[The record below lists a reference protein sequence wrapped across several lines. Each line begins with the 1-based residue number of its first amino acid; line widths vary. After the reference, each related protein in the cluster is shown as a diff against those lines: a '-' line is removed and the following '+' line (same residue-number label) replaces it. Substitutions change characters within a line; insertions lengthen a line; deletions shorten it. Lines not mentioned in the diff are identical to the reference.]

1 MDSTL
6 GVHVE
11 ILLKIQWELLANG
24 AENPFGKKAILDT
37 YFIQY
42 MKMNSKQTLHLN
54 VIRKITAPEEKTL
67 ENNDFEVGKDFLNQI

>member
-24 AENPFGKKAILDT
+24 AEHPFGKKSNPRYLFHTIHENEFKVDLTPKCDT
-37 YFIQY
+37 
-42 MKMNSKQTLHLN
+42 
-54 VIRKITAPEEKTL
+54 
-67 ENNDFEVGKDFLNQI
+67 